1 VVKQNRWR
9 KRRRRKFESAAGRL
23 EIPESFTV
31 KSIAITAAGMV
42 TGVGLDAP
50 SSCAAI
56 RCAIDNFSETRF
68 MDKGGEWII
77 GSQVPLEQPWRG
89 LPKLIHMVVPAIRE
103 CLAQGQNVN
112 PEMIPLLLC
121 VAEKERP
128 GRLEG
133 LDDQLFSDVQ
143 TELGVRFH
151 PRSTVIP
158 RGRVAGA
165 LAMIEAGKLIH
176 EERVPFCIIAGVD
189 SFLLASTLAAYE
201 NKNRLLTSQN
211 SNGFI
216 PGEAGAA
223 VLVGV
228 KPAADLLCVGIGTG
242 QERATVE
249 SEGSFRAE
257 GMVQAF
263 KAALADAG
271 KTMADVDYRITDSNG
286 EQYFFKEAGLAVA
299 RTLRVRK
306 EQFGIWHPADCIGEV
321 GAAAGPCAL
330 AVGLAATRK
339 NYAPGPNPLCHF
351 SGEDGA
357 RMALMLTG
365 GNGASN

>member
-1 VVKQNRWR
+1 MK
-9 KRRRRKFESAAGRL
+9 
-23 EIPESFTV
+23 P
-31 KSIAITAAGMV
+31 IAIIAAGMV
-42 TGVGLDAP
+42 TSVGLDAP

-68 MDKGGEWII
+68 MDKGGEWIV

-89 LPKLIHMVVPAIRE
+89 LPKLVHMVVPAIRE
-103 CLAQGQNVN
+103 CLAQAGNVR

-151 PRSTVIP
+151 ARSAVIP
-158 RGRVAGA
+158 RGRVAGG
-165 LAMIEAGKLIH
+165 LAMLHARELIH
-176 EERVPFCIIAGVD
+176 EERLPFCIIAGVD
-189 SFLLASTLAAYE
+189 SLLVASTLAAYE
-201 NKNRLLTSQN
+201 EKNRLLTSQN

-223 VLVGV
+223 VLVG
-228 KPAADLLCVGIGTG
+228 PQSSIGLFCLGIGTG
-242 QERATVE
+242 QEKATIA
-249 SEGSFRAE
+249 SEEPFRAD

-263 KAALADAG
+263 KAALADGG

-286 EQYFFKEAGLAVA
+286 EQYWFKEAALAVT

-306 EQFGIWHPADCIGEV
+306 EEFEIWHPADCIGEV
-321 GAAAGPCAL
+321 GAAIGACAFGV
-330 AVGLAATRK
+330 AQAAARK
-339 NYAPGPNPLCHF
+339 DYAPGRGPLCHF
-351 SGEDGA
+351 SGDDSERLAMVLAGSA
-357 RMALMLTG
+357 E
-365 GNGASN
+365 GNN

>member
-1 VVKQNRWR
+1 M
-9 KRRRRKFESAAGRL
+9 
-23 EIPESFTV
+23 
-31 KSIAITAAGMV
+31 KSIAIFASGMV
-42 TGVGLDAP
+42 TAVGLDAP

-89 LPKLIHMVVPAIRE
+89 LPKLVHMVVPAIRE
-103 CLAQGQNVN
+103 CLAQTGNVS

-133 LDDQLFSDVQ
+133 LDDQLFADVQ

-165 LAMIEAGKLIH
+165 LAMIEASKLIRD
-176 EERVPFCIIAGVD
+176 ERVPFCIIAGVD
-189 SFLLASTLAAYE
+189 SFLVAATLAAYE
-201 NKNRLLTSQN
+201 QESRLLTSQN

-223 VLVGV
+223 VLVGAQS
-228 KPAADLLCVGIGTG
+228 AADLLCIGIGTG
-242 QERATVE
+242 QEKSTVD
-249 SEGSFRAE
+249 SEEPFRAE

-271 KTMADVDYRITDSNG
+271 KSMADVDYRITDSNG

-299 RTLRVRK
+299 RTLRVTK
-306 EQFGIWHPADCIGEV
+306 EKFGIWHAADCVGEV

-339 NYAPGPNPLCHF
+339 NYAPGPNALCHF
-351 SGEDGA
+351 SGEDGDRFA
-357 RMALMLTG
+357 MMLTG
-365 GNGASN
+365 GNGALA

>member
-1 VVKQNRWR
+1 M
-9 KRRRRKFESAAGRL
+9 
-23 EIPESFTV
+23 T
-31 KSIAITAAGMV
+31 KSIAILASGMV

-50 SSCAAI
+50 TSCAAI

-77 GSQVPLEQPWRG
+77 GSQVQLDQPWRG
-89 LPKLIHMVVPAIRE
+89 LPKLVHMVVPAIRE
-103 CLAQGQNVN
+103 CLAQAQNTR
-112 PEMIPLLLC
+112 PESIPLLLC

-158 RGRVAGA
+158 RGRVAGG
-165 LAMIEAGKLIH
+165 LAMIEARKLMG
-176 EERVPFCIIAGVD
+176 EERLPFCIIAGVD
-189 SFLLASTLAAYE
+189 SFLMSATLASYE
-201 NKNRLLTSQN
+201 EKNRLLTSQN

-223 VLVGV
+223 VLVG
-228 KPAADLLCVGIGTG
+228 AQSSADLHCIGIGTG
-242 QERATVE
+242 QEKATVD
-249 SEGSFRAE
+249 SEEPFRAE
-257 GMVQAF
+257 GMVQAL
-263 KAALADAG
+263 KAAFAEAG
-271 KTMADVDYRITDSNG
+271 KTMGDVDYRITDING

-299 RTLRVRK
+299 RTLRVTK
-306 EQFGIWHPADCIGEV
+306 ERFGIWHPADCVGEV
-321 GAAAGPCAL
+321 GAAAGPCVL

-339 NYAPGPNPLCHF
+339 HYAPGPNPLCHF
-351 SGEDGA
+351 SAEDGD
-357 RMALMLTG
+357 RIALMLSG
-365 GNGASN
+365 GNGGVA